1 MNRKLGPS
9 RTLRTLRIVSSSSQ
23 NDSISSLKMRS
34 GSKEFSWN
42 QGYFLLFPNPRFYYR
57 VSPHRWRGYDYFDF
71 LLPSFLLSSFL
82 LPPFT
87 AAAGIELTP
96 AELHLLKRPSF
107 RTLYRLSYCGL
118 GIKQGPY
125 FSSKGGF
132 TTGIRQTLPS
142 QGQRLQVCGVL
153 SESLDDYEERLDTS
167 SRWGRVVEHMPCGC
181 EVVGLKTTACWAFS
195 LILSLVFVLFF
206 LSSFIEQPDNCGKVM
221 EPIHKQSML
230 SCAGQ
235 QVCSWS

>member
-1 MNRKLGPS
+1 MKTSFTSPF
-9 RTLRTLRIVSSSSQ
+9 
-23 NDSISSLKMRS
+23 RS
-34 GSKEFSWN
+34 TDGSAKTFHREMSFSHN
-42 QGYFLLFPNPRFYYR
+42 L
-57 VSPHRWRGYDYFDF
+57 YDW
-71 LLPSFLLSSFL
+71 
-82 LPPFT
+82 PPYT
-87 AAAGIELTP
+87 AAGIRTHVK
-96 AELHLLKRPSF
+96 ELHLFERPSF

-118 GIKQGPY
+118 GLKQGPY

-230 SCAGQ
+230 SCAASGDKTGPNKRRMYQ
-235 QVCSWS
+235 N